1 MSTQTL
7 TAQTIS
13 ATATATPVR
22 DHAYYNA
29 LIDSAWLELERT
41 ECTFTQEY
49 ILEEICDLEQLRDAL
64 PAKPE
69 PTRADM
75 WSSLVKQIAEANN
88 PEPEPTPA
96 TPADF
101 SHLDRMT
108 LLDMCHHLHI
118 STDKPNSSWSL
129 PNEELCKRLAQHEN
143 GCLHP
148 SKLTDRHP
156 KVVAN
161 MAPPTEYKPAY
172 AHAPANQH
180 VPANQREMLE
190 RKGYRDLQAIAK
202 QLGVKANGSKDT
214 LIDRI
219 CDPTNPEN
227 MLKPTGKKGKKA
239 RAERKNGKCVTTVP
253 ATKPAPTTSFTY
265 KQAQRFVKW
274 AKDNVNWDAPA
285 KNSGWDNIRT
295 NAKSLMANSHF
306 QRLVQKRDVLKELCE
321 LFTMEPATLAAAIKG
336 LA

>member
-64 PAKPE
+64 PA
-69 PTRADM
+69 
-75 WSSLVKQIAEANN
+75 
-88 PEPEPTPA
+88 EPEPTPA
-96 TPADF
+96 EPEDF
-101 SHLDRMT
+101 AHLNRMT

-118 STDKPNSSWSL
+118 ATDRPNSSWSL

-143 GCLHP
+143 GTLHP

-161 MAPPTEYKPAY
+161 MAPPTTYKPAY
-172 AHAPANQH
+172 AFEPAVQH
-180 VPANQREMLE
+180 VPITQAAVDRETLE

-227 MLKPTGKKGKKA
+227 QPKPTGKKGKKT
-239 RAERKNGKCVTTVP
+239 RAANKNGKCVTVQA
-253 ATKPAPTTSFTY
+253 ATKPAPTTTTAFTY
-265 KQAQRFVKW
+265 RQAQQFIKW
-274 AKDNVNWDAPA
+274 SKDNVNWDAPA
-285 KNSGWDNIRT
+285 KNCGWDNIRT

-306 QRLVQKRDVLKELCE
+306 QRLVQKKDVLKELCE
-321 LFTMEPATLAAAIKG
+321 LFGMKPADLASAIKG

>member
-1 MSTQTL
+1 MSTQTA
-7 TAQTIS
+7 TAT
-13 ATATATPVR
+13 ATLTATATPVR

-29 LIDSAWLELERT
+29 LIDCAWLELERT

-49 ILEEICDLEQLRDAL
+49 ILEEIVDLEQLRDAL
-64 PAKPE
+64 PA
-69 PTRADM
+69 
-75 WSSLVKQIAEANN
+75 
-88 PEPEPTPA
+88 EPEPTPA
-96 TPADF
+96 EPEDF
-101 SHLDRMT
+101 EHLDRMT

-118 STDKPNSSWSL
+118 ATDRPNSSWSL
-129 PNEELCKRLAQHEN
+129 PNEELRLRLSQHEN
-143 GCLHP
+143 GTLHP

-156 KVVAN
+156 KVVEA
-161 MAPPTEYKPAY
+161 MKPPTTYKPAY

-227 MLKPTGKKGKKA
+227 QPKPTGKKGKKT
-239 RAERKNGKCVTTVP
+239 RAANKNGKCVTVQA

-285 KNSGWDNIRT
+285 KNCGWDNIRT
-295 NAKSLMANSHF
+295 NAASLMDSSHF
-306 QRLVQKRDVLKELCE
+306 QRLVQKKDVLKELCE
-321 LFTMEPATLAAAIKG
+321 LFNMEPATLAAAIKG